1 MKRSPRRAQ
10 RKHRQKEKRERVR
23 QLANDQMQR
32 IARALERREYR
43 RQPFHNAA
51 ADPRG
56 FRSRLLPQ
64 KEHNDHPEQR

>member
-43 RQPFHNAA
+43 R
-51 ADPRG
+51 
-56 FRSRLLPQ
+56 
-64 KEHNDHPEQR
+64 